1 MNLSEILTLSGL
13 WRHTRDTIRAPQ
25 EAAQA
30 ILALNLPRNVLWLGL
45 ALVITLST
53 LLASAVLLM
62 VPMPEAG
69 AGVPMPVVMGL
80 VQAVFLVLV
89 SLGIAVIGARFGGRG
104 DFDGALA
111 LMVWL
116 QAVFLVVQA
125 FQIAAIAIGLSVLA
139 DIVSLASIPLFFWL
153 MAQFVTVLHGFSSV
167 WKTFWAIIMFLIA
180 FAFLLSLVV
189 TSFGLVPMMP

>member
-30 ILALNLPRNVLWLGL
+30 VLALNLPRNVLWLGL

-69 AGVPMPVVMGL
+69 AGVPMPVVMGI

-89 SLGIAVIGARFGGRG
+89 SLGIAVIGARFGGKG
-104 DFDGALA
+104 DFDGALV

-167 WKTFWAIIMFLIA
+167 WKTFWAIIMFFIA
-180 FAFLLSLVV
+180 FVFLLSLVV

>member
-25 EAAQA
+25 ETAQA
-30 ILALNLPRNVLWLGL
+30 VLAINLPRNVLWLGL

-69 AGVPMPVVMGL
+69 AGVPMPVVMGI

-89 SLGIAVIGARFGGRG
+89 SLGIAVIGARFGGKG

-125 FQIAAIAIGLSVLA
+125 FQIVAIAIGLSVLA
-139 DIVSLASIPLFFWL
+139 NIVSLASIPLFFWL
-153 MAQFVTVLHGFSSV
+153 MAQFVTVLHRFSSV

>member
-30 ILALNLPRNVLWLGL
+30 VLALNLPRNVLWLGL

-62 VPMPEAG
+62 VPMPEAS
-69 AGVPMPVVMGL
+69 AGVPMPIVMGI

-89 SLGIAVIGARFGGRG
+89 SLGIAVIGARFGGKG

-180 FAFLLSLVV
+180 FAFFLSLVV